1 MKRIEVC
8 EVIKCYHL
16 IEVDDEVDI
25 EELIQLANY
34 ESGRHESGCCGA
46 VRTQLDKLKN
56 TYGFDYEIKL
66 NYCGTEVDGIS
77 IVDEVD

>member
-16 IEVDDEVDI
+16 IEVDDEVDV

-34 ESGRHESGCCGA
+34 ESGRHESGSCGS
-46 VRTQLDKLKN
+46 VRAQLERLKD

-66 NYCGTEVDGIS
+66 SYCGTEVDGIS

>member
-1 MKRIEVC
+1 MADLALNLGQRKNRLKLMMK
-8 EVIKCYHL
+8 
-16 IEVDDEVDI
+16 VDV

-34 ESGRHESGCCGA
+34 ESGRHESGSCGS
-46 VRTQLDKLKN
+46 VRAQLERLKD

-66 NYCGTEVDGIS
+66 SYCGTEVDGIS